1 MFTDID
7 HKHPDVRQDI
17 FNWVRWL
24 STQLKLGGFRFDGVK
39 HYSGKFLRDLLHWID
54 REVDSNWFFV
64 GEYWRTDS
72 DVLARFI
79 DYMGGRMSLFD
90 FELVGKFSRLSLG
103 EDVDLRTVFNDS
115 LVALKPENA
124 VTFVRNHDIVSAFSL
139 VPEIPSA
146 HRYHSNPA
154 GHSMAGQW
162 K

>member
-39 HYSGKFLRDLLHWID
+39 
-54 REVDSNWFFV
+54 
-64 GEYWRTDS
+64 
-72 DVLARFI
+72 
-79 DYMGGRMSLFD
+79 
-90 FELVGKFSRLSLG
+90 
-103 EDVDLRTVFNDS
+103 
-115 LVALKPENA
+115 ENA